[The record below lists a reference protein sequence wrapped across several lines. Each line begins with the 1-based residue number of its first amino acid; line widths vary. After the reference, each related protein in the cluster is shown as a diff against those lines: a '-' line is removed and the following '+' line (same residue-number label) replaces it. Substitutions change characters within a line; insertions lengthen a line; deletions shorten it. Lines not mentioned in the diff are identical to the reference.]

1 MLPAVALRGITIL
14 PGMIAHFD
22 ISREVSIKAV
32 ERAMKDGDSIFL
44 VTQKDTNKENPEIED
59 LQSIGVIA
67 EIKQVVRLQ
76 NDIIR
81 VMVEGEQRAEVYE
94 IAQDQQLPLAAD
106 EGDCSG
112 HGAGGQFFFCFHG
125 ITPPRTS

>member
-1 MLPAVALRGITIL
+1 MRDEIRMLPAVALRGITIL

-59 LQSIGVIA
+59 LQSIA
-67 EIKQVVRLQ
+67 
-76 NDIIR
+76 
-81 VMVEGEQRAEVYE
+81 
-94 IAQDQQLPLAAD
+94 
-106 EGDCSG
+106 
-112 HGAGGQFFFCFHG
+112 
-125 ITPPRTS
+125 